1 MGEAER
7 IDPERRAEFLASR
20 GAEQAHHESNL
31 SDHLMSLFQRLP
43 DEDKGA
49 LIHLAEHLARKADP
63 VAWSLD
69 NAPLDDEPT
78 TEADL
83 KAIAEAEAELAA
95 GEPTIT
101 LEELEAELGL

>member
-7 IDPERRAEFLASR
+7 LDP
-20 GAEQAHHESNL
+20 N
-31 SDHLMSLFQRLP
+31 HLVALYQRLP
-43 DEDKGA
+43 DEDRGMVIN
-49 LIHLAEHLARKADP
+49 LVEHLARKADP
-63 VAWSLD
+63 VAWALD

-83 KAIAEAEAELAA
+83 KAIAEAESEIAG
-95 GEPTIT
+95 GEPRIT

>member
-7 IDPERRAEFLASR
+7 LDP
-20 GAEQAHHESNL
+20 N
-31 SDHLMSLFQRLP
+31 HLVELYKRLP

-63 VAWSLD
+63 VAWALD

-78 TEADL
+78 T
-83 KAIAEAEAELAA
+83 AEDLAA
-95 GEPTIT
+95 IEAALSEPENIPWERVKT
-101 LEELEAELGL
+101 ELGL

>member
-7 IDPERRAEFLASR
+7 LDP
-20 GAEQAHHESNL
+20 
-31 SDHLMSLFQRLP
+31 DHLVELYRRLP

-63 VAWSLD
+63 VAWALD

-83 KAIAEAEAELAA
+83 KAIAEAEADIVA
-95 GEPTIT
+95 GRLTSAED
-101 LEELEAELGL
+101 LKAELGL